1 MTICLSNEEGSPLW
15 EAAEYPVHYDW
26 GKDVDASDL
35 NKGILYGLLFNI
47 LLVLD
52 GSKKW
57 ETCLN
62 EFDKLNDLVIAEKS
76 KFEITAKEWGK
87 NQKRDKIIY
96 TIGSGINYGE
106 IYSTAACWFMEMQWI
121 NSNAIHSGKFS
132 MVLLKSLIMMYHS
145 S

>member
-1 MTICLSNEEGSPLW
+1 MWEKIGEFVGSNWL
-15 EAAEYPVHYDW
+15 
-26 GKDVDASDL
+26 
-35 NKGILYGLLFNI
+35 NI

-76 KFEITAKEWGK
+76 KFAMNAKEWGK

-96 TIGSGINYGE
+96 TIGSGITYVQ
-106 IYSTAACWFMEMQWI
+106 IYSLTTSCFMVFQ
-121 NSNAIHSGKFS
+121 
-132 MVLLKSLIMMYHS
+132 
-145 S
+145 